1 MAGLGNIRVAFGVP
15 WPARVQGSGFVSV
28 TKANG
33 IWTVGVDITK
43 VSAISPQISD
53 YPTTYV
59 IAWNALTSIWER
71 ISLQD
76 LQSLPATT
84 PTPVIDAAVGDYN
97 VTTERILLI
106 NKTVP
111 AAHNINL
118 PAAAG
123 RSGLDI
129 FIKDVAGNAAANIA
143 TIVPNGAELID
154 GKANIKI
161 NANYGGY
168 RIAPRPAPLTGWYIR
183 T

>member
-1 MAGLGNIRVAFGVP
+1 MSLGNIRVAFGVP
-15 WPARVQGSGFVSV
+15 FPARVTGGGFIAVSKASGVWRV
-28 TKANG
+28 QP
-33 IWTVGVDITK
+33 DIST

-59 IAWNALTSIWER
+59 LAYNTLTSTWER

-84 PTPVIDAAVGDYN
+84 PTPVLDQSAGDYN

-106 NKTVP
+106 SKTVP

-118 PAAAG
+118 PASSG

-129 FIKDVAGNAAANIA
+129 FIKDIAGNAAANIA
-143 TIVPNGAELID
+143 TIIPNGAETID
-154 GKANIKI
+154 GLANVKI

-168 RIAPRPAPLTGWYIR
+168 RLAPKPSPLTGWYIR